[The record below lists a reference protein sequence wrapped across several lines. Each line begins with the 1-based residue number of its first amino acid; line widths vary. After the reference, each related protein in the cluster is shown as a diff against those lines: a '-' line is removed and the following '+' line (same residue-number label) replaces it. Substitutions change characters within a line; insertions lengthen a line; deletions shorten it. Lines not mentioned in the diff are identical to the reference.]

1 LKPFRKFSTNFLNS
15 NGVSALNDEKL
26 HQELEKIIEYFIVS
40 NEKIPVIVEGIND
53 VKALRNLEL
62 TGRIISFN
70 CGLSMV
76 NFSEMIAKEYG
87 IVILLPDWDHK
98 GIKIMKEWRKQ
109 FRATDVKIVDDI
121 WIKLF
126 KITKKEITCVEEL
139 DRLVFRLRENAIKC
153 DRRMP
158 NH

>member
-1 LKPFRKFSTNFLNS
+1 MY
-15 NGVSALNDEKL
+15 DEKL
-26 HQELEKIIEYFIVS
+26 HEELEKIIDYFIELNLS
-40 NEKIPVIVEGIND
+40 IPIIVEGIND

-62 TGRIISFN
+62 TGNIISFN

-76 NFSEMIAKEYG
+76 NFSENISMEYDK
-87 IVILLPDWDHK
+87 VILLPDWDHK

-109 FRATDVKIVDDI
+109 FRAMDVKVLDEI

-139 DRLVFRLRENAIKC
+139 DRFVFRLRENRIKC
-153 DRRMP
+153 ERHAP
-158 NH
+158 NPPYTNQ